1 MVATV
6 ITSHFIPLF
15 LILSIVQ
22 LSYTLSAFSVVD
34 LNTLYL
40 DMDPEFWPNL
50 DPDLGPDPEPGL
62 CYQF

>member
-40 DMDPEFWPNL
+40 DPEFWPNL